1 MGKEIERKFLL
12 KDDSWKKFPGAG
24 EGVFCFQAYFALED
38 PAKGCVRLRILG
50 EKAFL
55 TIKGPTSGFSRD
67 EFEYEI
73 PLEDAKEMCLLPSLG
88 SRLEKKRYYVKYGG
102 FLWEIDEFLG
112 ENAPLVLAEVEL
124 PEADTVF
131 ELPPF
136 IGEEVTRDKRYFNGF
151 LSRNPYSR
159 WEEKK

>member
-12 KDDSWKKFPGAG
+12 KDDSWKKLPGGG
-24 EGVFCFQAYFALED
+24 EGVPCFQAYFALED

-67 EFEYEI
+67 EFEFEI
-73 PLEDAKEMCLLPSLG
+73 PLKDAEEMRSLPSLG
-88 SRLEKKRYYVKYGG
+88 SRLEKKRYYVRYGG

-124 PEADTVF
+124 SGEETVI

-136 IGEEVTRDKRYFNGF
+136 IGEEVSSDKRYFNGF
-151 LSRNPYSR
+151 LSRNPYSL